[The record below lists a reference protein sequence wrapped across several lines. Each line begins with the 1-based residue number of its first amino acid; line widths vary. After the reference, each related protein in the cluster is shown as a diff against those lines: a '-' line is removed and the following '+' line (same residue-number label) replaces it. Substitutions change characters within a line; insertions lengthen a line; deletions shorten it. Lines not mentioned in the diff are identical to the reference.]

1 MTTLWYCLACE
12 DNPCPSVVVDD
23 VFFLQPQLGWSHVIP
38 GKKFESRSF
47 HILFS
52 YLPIEHIACCSVV
65 YPLVSNLLYALYFLH
80 VWLPIIFP
88 AFFFKHSQHSNKSY
102 VNVKVSFYEGLS
114 LYVFHPGLLFQ
125 NVRISSCDKVCFYF
139 FFKWFLWVFDPR

>member
-80 VWLPIIFP
+80 VWLPIIFS
-88 AFFFKHSQHSNKSY
+88 AFSSSNIHSIPTK

-114 LYVFHPGLLFQ
+114 LYVFHPGFLSK
-125 NVRISSCDKVCFYF
+125 NVRISLSFLSCDKLQCFL
-139 FFKWFLWVFDPR
+139 FLL